1 VATSFIF
8 TRANIV
14 LWDGGP
20 PKGVPK
26 RRRMRNDFQ
35 RGPEKPLYYVPRSAP
50 GLGCVKTP
58 KLNLRTEI
66 SSRLQSI

>member
-1 VATSFIF
+1 VAQV
-8 TRANIV
+8 RAEV
-14 LWDGGP
+14 LCLLGEVSQQEMDRATGP
-20 PKGVPK
+20 SMSPK
-26 RRRMRNDFQ
+26 
-35 RGPEKPLYYVPRSAP
+35 